1 MINQKNLLRLDE
13 GREEISTLLPEMT
26 IDTNDKA
33 TTTLSRGAKTSTL
46 EEECCKCPPKKNIS
60 TEIEEDS
67 TESDE
72 ETTPFDIDLSDN
84 STMKNRGGK
93 TSFGDID
100 AEIDSV
106 ESPNTVEKDVDTTTE
121 ADGIDADSRKFENLI
136 SCFNSAF

>member
-1 MINQKNLLRLDE
+1 M
-13 GREEISTLLPEMT
+13 S

-60 TEIEEDS
+60 SEIEEDS
-67 TESDE
+67 TERDE

-100 AEIDSV
+100 AEIDSI
-106 ESPNTVEKDVDTTTE
+106 ENPNTVDKDVDTTTE

-136 SCFNSAF
+136 SCYNSAF

>member
-1 MINQKNLLRLDE
+1 
-13 GREEISTLLPEMT
+13 MT
-26 IDTNDKA
+26 IDTTDKA

-46 EEECCKCPPKKNIS
+46 EEECCKCPPNKNIS
-60 TEIEEDS
+60 TESEEDS

-100 AEIDSV
+100 AETV
-106 ESPNTVEKDVDTTTE
+106 ENPNNVEKDVDITTE
-121 ADGIDADSRKFENLI
+121 ADEIDADSREFENL
-136 SCFNSAF
+136 FP